1 MKVSH
6 TSVAMAVY
14 GPVDWVI
21 ESTVSEPTG
30 PVILEEAGDL
40 LDADGPAAEVPCA
53 EVVLGTVWAVSE
65 LEMLE
70 EETALEAGRAGF
82 EVDPPD
88 DMEEFEWMGLV

>member
-1 MKVSH
+1 VKVSH

-65 LEMLE
+65 LECSKKRPRWKLE
-70 EETALEAGRAGF
+70 G
-82 EVDPPD
+82 P
-88 DMEEFEWMGLV
+88 GLRSIHQMTLRSLSGWA